1 MFDRVLNTPLSMEYT
16 QLPVWTFLCPIH
28 MKYVPLT
35 VSYDLY
41 FFRLSKVSS
50 MLHEG
55 SVGRG
60 QNKGCYFMFSCTF
73 LEFFVVVV
81 VLHHKICVFIIF
93 ISSILTSQKQ
103 ELVIRNCQ
111 WNCLYA
117 LVIARFGYNMT
128 NILRVL
134 IFCRPILQLVRRVK

>member
-1 MFDRVLNTPLSMEYT
+1 
-16 QLPVWTFLCPIH
+16 

-73 LEFFVVVV
+73 LEFFVAVVV
-81 VLHHKICVFIIF
+81 FHPKICVFIIF
-93 ISSILTSQKQ
+93 TSSILTSQKQ

-117 LVIARFGYNMT
+117 LVIAHFGYNMT
-128 NILRVL
+128 NTLRVL
-134 IFCRPILQLVRRVK
+134 IFYRPILQLARRVK